1 MLSSFSCVWLF
12 VTLWTVA
19 CQTPLSMGFSRQE
32 HWSQNLAPGDAKFQ
46 GTSLWVFICPL
57 TPGLGFSHE
66 HMRSSPL
73 AGGMLVWK
81 GSYYQFC
88 CGPLHGLL
96 SGSQDKESGQNQQF
110 LKLCY
115 QKLRFILRHPR
126 SHHGREIKD
135 RSLYPFTSCYQQ
147 SCLPLTCW
155 VFPWDLIRHK
165 WFPV

>member
-1 MLSSFSCVWLF
+1 MK
-12 VTLWTVA
+12 
-19 CQTPLSMGFSRQE
+19 R
-32 HWSQNLAPGDAKFQ
+32 
-46 GTSLWVFICPL
+46 FI
-57 TPGLGFSHE
+57 
-66 HMRSSPL
+66 
-73 AGGMLVWK
+73 
-81 GSYYQFC
+81 YQFC

-147 SCLPLTCW
+147 SSLPL
-155 VFPWDLIRHK
+155 
-165 WFPV
+165 PVGFSPEI